1 VTTLIIPGLNG
12 SGPGHWQSW
21 WLAED
26 GDAILVEQDD
36 WRNPRPGA
44 WQSRLADAIAAA
56 PGATLIAHS
65 LGCALVAQ
73 LARIWPEAPIGGA
86 LLVAPADVEDGRWA
100 TAELAA
106 FGPLPVRAFP
116 FKSTLVASRNDPY
129 MAFDRSAQL
138 ARAWGSTFVDLGAS
152 GHINAESGFGPWP
165 RGLDLAARLSGPS
178 GLARP
183 AFAPTPARLGKG
195 A

>member
-1 VTTLIIPGLNG
+1 MTRLIIPGLNG

-26 GDAILVEQDD
+26 GDAVLVEQND

-65 LGCALVAQ
+65 LGCA
-73 LARIWPEAPIGGA
+73 
-86 LLVAPADVEDGRWA
+86 LVAPADVEDGRWA